1 MPFKKRCPVLVRVYH
16 VELQLLLWVNLSSH
30 IKPFLIPLEGFSVV
44 NKLKLYT
51 STVLIP
57 LKTGKN
63 SSGSSYLSIAIS
75 SVKKANF
82 FRTIISSR
90 SVGRKYVCKEKRVSG
105 IL

>member
-1 MPFKKRCPVLVRVYH
+1 M
-16 VELQLLLWVNLSSH
+16 NLSSH
-30 IKPFLIPLEGFSVV
+30 IKPFLNPLEGFSVV

-82 FRTIISSR
+82 LELLLVVDQWVESMSVRRRGYLEFCSSFWQ
-90 SVGRKYVCKEKRVSG
+90 
-105 IL
+105 